1 MAIIP
6 VCQRRDAGKMGE
18 TAALMGAL
26 TKINVENG
34 KTNMV
39 YMHNEVLTLVHY
51 VDILFPSVLGQIVH
65 MQQLNGFIHIF
76 LRKGETMGNIQQ
88 TAAGKEP
95 GLFHRTWIYLKQ
107 HWQLY
112 LLFLG
117 PALVLTLV
125 FKYGPMGGILI
136 AFQKYNPIKGIL
148 GSKWVGLKYFRQF
161 LSSPDFLRYLANTLK
176 LSVFGLLWGFPV
188 PIILALLLNRI
199 ESSSIK
205 QKIQLVLYMPNFI
218 SVIVLCGMVR
228 ILLSVTGPL
237 NMLMGTSINFLTIPA
252 AFRPIY
258 IISGIWQGA
267 GWASIMYTAS
277 LSNASK
283 ELKEAAQIDGANI
296 FQQIK
301 TVEWPAIKDMVV
313 IQFILQAGNIMS
325 IGFEKAYALQ
335 TDLNLASSE
344 IIATYVYKK
353 GLLSGDYSFSTAVGL
368 FNTVINV
375 IFLLTVNKIV
385 KKMNDGQGL

>member
-1 MAIIP
+1 M
-6 VCQRRDAGKMGE
+6 
-18 TAALMGAL
+18 L
-26 TKINVENG
+26 TQDYICV
-34 KTNMV
+34 
-39 YMHNEVLTLVHY
+39 
-51 VDILFPSVLGQIVH
+51 
-65 MQQLNGFIHIF
+65 IF
-76 LRKGETMGNIQQ
+76 YIRKGNVTNVKHGGASMKAKAKDNRLHN
-88 TAAGKEP
+88 T
-95 GLFHRTWIYLKQ
+95 LIYIKR

-112 LLFLG
+112 VFFLG
-117 PALVLTLV
+117 PALILTII
-125 FKYGPMGGILI
+125 FKYLPMGGILI
-136 AFQKYNPIKGIL
+136 AFQKYNPFKGIL
-148 GSKWVGLKYFRQF
+148 GSEWVGLKYFKQF
-161 LSSPDFLRYLANTLK
+161 LSSPDFLQYLANTLK
-176 LSVFGLLWGFPV
+176 LSVYGLLWGFPM

-199 ESSSIK
+199 ASSKIK

-237 NMLMGTSINFLTIPA
+237 NLLLGTSINFLTIPE

-267 GWASIMYTAS
+267 GWASIMYTAA

-296 FQQIK
+296 WQQIK
-301 TVEWPAIKDMVV
+301 AVEWPAIKDMVV

-335 TDLNLASSE
+335 SDMNLASSE

-353 GLLSGDYSFSTAVGL
+353 GLLNGDYSYSTAVGL
-368 FNTVINV
+368 FNTIINV
-375 IFLLTVNKIV
+375 ILLIAVNKV
-385 KKMNDGQGL
+385 VEKLNDGQGL